1 MNTKVLC
8 RKMVNILA
16 VLLMAGVM
24 LWSIACVPE
33 GEAGGELGVVVTI
46 LPQAEFVEKVSGDR
60 VKVTVMVPP
69 GASPHT
75 YEPKPAQMKA
85 LAEARM
91 YAKVGSG
98 VEFELVWLEK
108 LLANNKEMTV
118 VDCSEGVELRET
130 VTEDEHE
137 GEDEHQGGMDP
148 HIWMSP
154 ANVRII
160 VQNICDGLI
169 EVDPANRHYY
179 EQNRDA
185 YLQELAGIDREIRD
199 GLSGVKNRQFMVYH
213 PAFGYF
219 AGEYDLDMIPV
230 EIGGK
235 EPTAASLTRLIEQAK
250 ARGITVIFVE
260 PQFDPKSAEVIAEA
274 IAGSVVSIDP
284 LAEDYI
290 GNLRLILSQM
300 LPAMQ

>member
-1 MNTKVLC
+1 MNARVLC
-8 RKMVNILA
+8 QKMVNMLA
-16 VLLMAGVM
+16 AVAAAGMM
-24 LWSIACVPE
+24 LWVIACAPE
-33 GEAGGELGVVVTI
+33 GETGGELGVVVTI
-46 LPQAEFVEKVSGDR
+46 LPQAEFVANVGGDR

-85 LAEARM
+85 LAGAKM

-108 LLANNKEMTV
+108 LLANNKEMMV
-118 VDCSEGVELRET
+118 VDCSKGIELREM
-130 VTEDEHE
+130 VAGHEEEHK
-137 GEDEHQGGMDP
+137 HAMMDP

-154 ANVRII
+154 LNAQIM
-160 VQNICDGLI
+160 VQNICDGLV

-179 EQNRDA
+179 EQNCAA
-185 YLQELAGIDREIRD
+185 YRQKLTGIDREIRE
-199 GLSGVKNRQFMVYH
+199 GLSGVENRRFMVYH

-219 AGEYDLDMIPV
+219 ASEYDLDMIPV
-230 EIGGK
+230 EIEGK

-274 IAGSVVSIDP
+274 VAGRVVFIDP